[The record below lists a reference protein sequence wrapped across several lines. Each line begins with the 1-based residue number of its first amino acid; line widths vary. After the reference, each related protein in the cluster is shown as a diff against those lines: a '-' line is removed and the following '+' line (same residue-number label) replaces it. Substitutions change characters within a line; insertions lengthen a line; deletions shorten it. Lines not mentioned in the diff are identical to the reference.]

1 MNSRRYGEPKHRN
14 TRSAAV
20 DRTCAPSSSR
30 STTVFRSF
38 GIPCLASS
46 APALS
51 LCSGRK
57 RNRSAASWSITKC
70 TKRLHSK
77 QTPSKRMIAVPG
89 AALLVGGLRKTTS
102 TMISDRQHTKIA
114 SHIWAQ
120 SRTSALQVDRL
131 RFPVMR
137 LLSRALPPNQS
148 KFVFLSIFQPCSA
161 SAWL

>member
-89 AALLVGGLRKTTS
+89 VALLVGGLRKTTS

-120 SRTSALQVDRL
+120 SRASALQVDVYDSGGC
-131 RFPVMR
+131 FPG
-137 LLSRALPPNQS
+137 LCPPNQS
-148 KFVFLSIFQPCSA
+148 ELS
-161 SAWL
+161 